1 MIDKIES
8 SINEKILS
16 LGFEIEYVEFVK
28 EGSQNIL
35 RIVIDKPNSNICI
48 DDCELV
54 SRSIEDIIDNLIS
67 TEYVLEVSS
76 PGVERQ
82 IKNIKLFKK
91 YVGSEIYVKI
101 FKKIELGK
109 EFTGKLLSVDEDKQ
123 GIVIAFE
130 DKELELSL
138 KDISSAHTVY
148 DFNGVLKASKKEN
161 VNINKLNKFNK

>member
-8 SINEKILS
+8 SINGEILN
-16 LGFEIEYVEFVK
+16 LGFETEYVEFVK

-35 RIVIDKPNSNICI
+35 RIVIDKPNSNIGI

-54 SRSIEDIIDNLIS
+54 SRSIEDIVDKLIS

-101 FKKIELGK
+101 FKKTELGK
-109 EFTGKLLSVDEDKQ
+109 EFTGKLLSVDENEQK
-123 GIVIAFE
+123 IIIIYNN
-130 DKELELSL
+130 KELELSL

-148 DFNGVLKASKKEN
+148 DFNSVLKESKKEN